1 MIKGRMI
8 HKRTNNKII
17 MKNNKQFFPSI
28 ELRAY
33 KSEKEDRMLVE
44 GYAIVFNS
52 ESRDLG
58 GFTEVVKENAL
69 DDALMRNTD
78 VLALYGHDYQNVL
91 GRQSA
96 GTLSLEKD
104 NRGIKFT
111 LDLPNTQLGRDVY
124 TLVERG
130 DLKGNSFGFTV
141 EKDSWEKKGDK
152 VIRTIEQ
159 VRELFEI
166 SIVSLPAY
174 EATEL
179 TKRSY
184 EDFATEQV
192 VEEDHVDETSVYPQ
206 SILKH
211 L

>member
-1 MIKGRMI
+1 
-8 HKRTNNKII
+8 
-17 MKNNKQFFPSI
+17 MKNNNKQFFPSV

-33 KSEKEDRMLVE
+33 KTEEESRMLVE

-69 DDALMRNTD
+69 DKALERNTD

-96 GTLSLEKD
+96 NTLQLEKD
-104 NRGIKFT
+104 ERGIKFT

-141 EKDSWEKKGDK
+141 EKDSWDKKGDK

-159 VRELFEI
+159 VRDLFEI

-179 TKRSY
+179 VKRNFEEFA
-184 EDFATEQV
+184 EDITEAIP
-192 VEEDHVDETSVYPQ
+192 EDIADGIFPQ
-206 SILKH
+206 TILKY

>member
-1 MIKGRMI
+1 
-8 HKRTNNKII
+8 
-17 MKNNKQFFPSI
+17 MKNNNKHFFPSV

-33 KSEKEDRMLVE
+33 KTEEEESRMLVE

-58 GFTEVVKENAL
+58 GFTEVVKEDAL
-69 DDALMRNTD
+69 DKALERNTD

-96 GTLSLEKD
+96 DTLQLKKD
-104 NRGIKFT
+104 ERGIKFT

-141 EKDSWEKKGDK
+141 EKDSWDKKGEK

-159 VRELFEI
+159 VRDLFEI

-184 EDFATEQV
+184 EDFTEDDV
-192 VEEDHVDETSVYPQ
+192 MEAIPENVADGIFPQ

>member
-1 MIKGRMI
+1 
-8 HKRTNNKII
+8 
-17 MKNNKQFFPSI
+17 MKNNNKQFFPSV

-33 KSEKEDRMLVE
+33 KTEEESRMLVE

-69 DDALMRNTD
+69 DKALERNTD

-96 GTLSLEKD
+96 NTLQLEKD
-104 NRGIKFT
+104 ERGIKFT

-141 EKDSWEKKGDK
+141 EKDSWDKKGDK

-159 VRELFEI
+159 VRDLFEI

-179 TKRSY
+179 VKRNFEEFS
-184 EDFATEQV
+184 EDITDAIP
-192 VEEDHVDETSVYPQ
+192 EDIADGIFPQ
-206 SILKH
+206 TILKYI
-211 L
+211 

>member
-1 MIKGRMI
+1 
-8 HKRTNNKII
+8 
-17 MKNNKQFFPSI
+17 MKNNNKQFFPSV

-33 KSEKEDRMLVE
+33 KSEEEARMLVE

-69 DDALMRNTD
+69 DKALERNTD

-96 GTLSLEKD
+96 NTLQLEKD
-104 NRGIKFT
+104 ERGIKFT

-141 EKDSWEKKGDK
+141 EKDSWDKKGDK

-159 VRELFEI
+159 VRDLFEI

-179 TKRSY
+179 VKRNFEEFA
-184 EDFATEQV
+184 EDITEAIP
-192 VEEDHVDETSVYPQ
+192 EDIADGIFPQ
-206 SILKH
+206 TILKYI
-211 L
+211 